1 MKNRKG
7 FTIVELVIVIAVI
20 AILAAV
26 LIPTFSGVVQRANE
40 SAALQKAPSAMKTV
54 LAQSDNATI
63 ANGSY
68 FISGNKDI
76 DFIFKYDLNKI
87 SENNLKSDWNKGTKT
102 TYFTEKTVTNSTN
115 EKLNTII
122 VPVNASGDTSTPS
135 DGVLDLITVILKG
148 STSDST
154 KVSYQDVA
162 RTNGIISGAP
172 EGKIPEASVKY
183 VVVGEGENAQY
194 YGVLL
199 NVDFAKDIVCLTYS
213 K

>member
-40 SAALQKAPSAMKTV
+40 SAALQKATSAMKTV

-68 FISGNKDI
+68 FLIGKDKV
-76 DFIFKYDLNKI
+76 DYAFKYDLNKI
-87 SENNLKSDWNKGTKT
+87 SSDNTAGKVNDYT
-102 TYFTEKTVTNSTN
+102 TLSVSGSEPAQV
-115 EKLNTII
+115 LNTII
-122 VPVNASGDTSTPS
+122 VPVTSSEVTSTPS
-135 DGVLDLITVILKG
+135 EKVLDLIKVVTKSDDPVEYKEI
-148 STSDST
+148 STLSDAE
-154 KVSYQDVA
+154 KA
-162 RTNGIISGAP
+162 L
-172 EGKIPEASVKY
+172 IPAASVKAIK
-183 VVVGEGENAQY
+183 VGTQVW
-194 YGVLL
+194 GVLL
-199 NVDFAKDIVCLTYS
+199 NVDFGSDVICLTYS